1 MNHAEFKILVVED
14 NEINR
19 KVILQKLK
27 KNNYRID
34 EAENGLK
41 ALEKVKSWKP
51 DLVLLDVMMPEM
63 DGFQVLEILRQTQSQ
78 VELPIILVTSMQDSE
93 DIVKGF
99 KLGANDYLPK
109 NFNTE
114 ELLARVNTGLK
125 IRSYH
130 KLLKLRN
137 NTIERELDIARLI
150 QKKILP
156 LSTPNLPG
164 YTIGS
169 LYVPMDKVGGDYYD
183 YYPSDGYCDFFMS
196 DVSGHGVPGA
206 LIASILKMSMQYSHA
221 APNKISDILK
231 YMDQAVSERGALGM
245 FATAVILRLYPKEAK
260 FIYSNAGHNPIL
272 IHRRSNDTFIELT
285 TPGTPL
291 GINFDFKKLAYLEGE
306 FQLEKGD
313 RIILFTD
320 GIIEAVNAED
330 VDFETAI
337 WRSFLKENKNATLE
351 DLSDKLIQTLRV
363 FSNKDTFEDDIT
375 WVVIDYAGN

>member
-1 MNHAEFKILVVED
+1 MNQAEFKILVVED
-14 NEINR
+14 NELNR
-19 KVILQKLK
+19 KVIVQKLK
-27 KNNYRID
+27 KNLYKID
-34 EAENGLK
+34 EAENGLM
-41 ALEKVKSWKP
+41 ALEKVKTWKP
-51 DLVLLDVMMPEM
+51 DLILLDVMMPEM

-78 VELPIILVTSMQDSE
+78 VELPIILVTAMQDSE

-130 KLLKLRN
+130 KLLQLRN

-164 YTIGS
+164 FTIGS
-169 LYVPMDKVGGDYYD
+169 LYLPMDKVGGDYYD
-183 YYPSDGYCDFFMS
+183 YFEAEGYCDFFMA

-206 LIASILKMSMQYSHA
+206 LIASILKMSMQYCHLSHQS
-221 APNKISDILK
+221 ISDILTN
-231 YMDQAVSERGALGM
+231 MDQAVSERGALGM
-245 FATAVILRLYPKEAK
+245 FATAVILRLFPKEAK
-260 FIYSNAGHNPIL
+260 FTYSNAGHHPLL
-272 IHRRSNDTFIELT
+272 IHRRANDTFIELS

-291 GINFDFKKLAYLEGE
+291 GINFDFKKLAYLEVE
-306 FQLEKGD
+306 FQLEIGD

-320 GIIEAVNAED
+320 GIIEAVNAEE

-337 WRSFLKENKNATLE
+337 WKNFLKENKNAE
-351 DLSDKLIQTLRV
+351 IADLSEKLIQILKV
-363 FSNKDTFEDDIT
+363 FSNKETFEDDIT

>member
-1 MNHAEFKILVVED
+1 MNQAEFKILVVED
-14 NEINR
+14 NELNR
-19 KVILQKLK
+19 KVIVQKLK
-27 KNNYRID
+27 KNLYKID
-34 EAENGLK
+34 EAENGLM
-41 ALEKVKSWKP
+41 ALEKVKTWKP
-51 DLVLLDVMMPEM
+51 DLILLDVMMPEM

-78 VELPIILVTSMQDSE
+78 VELPIILVTAMQDSE

-130 KLLKLRN
+130 KLLQLRN

-164 YTIGS
+164 FTIGS
-169 LYVPMDKVGGDYYD
+169 LYLPMDKVGGDYYD
-183 YYPSDGYCDFFMS
+183 YFEAEGYCDFFMA

-206 LIASILKMSMQYSHA
+206 LIASILKMSMQYCHLS
-221 APNKISDILK
+221 PQSISDILTN
-231 YMDQAVSERGALGM
+231 MDQAVSERGALGM
-245 FATAVILRLYPKEAK
+245 FATAVILRLFPKEAK
-260 FIYSNAGHNPIL
+260 FTYSNAGHHPLL
-272 IHRRSNDTFIELT
+272 IHRRANDTFIELS

-291 GINFDFKKLAYLEGE
+291 GINFDFKKLAYLEVE
-306 FQLEKGD
+306 FQLEIGD

-320 GIIEAVNAED
+320 GIIEAVNAEE

-337 WRSFLKENKNATLE
+337 WKNFLKENKNAEIT
-351 DLSDKLIQTLRV
+351 DLSEKLIQILKV
-363 FSNKDTFEDDIT
+363 FSNKETFEDDIT